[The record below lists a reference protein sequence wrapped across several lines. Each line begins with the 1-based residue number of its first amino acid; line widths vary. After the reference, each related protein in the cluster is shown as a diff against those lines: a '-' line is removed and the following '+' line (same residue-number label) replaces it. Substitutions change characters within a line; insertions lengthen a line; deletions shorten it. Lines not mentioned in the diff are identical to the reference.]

1 MTNKMRAPLIGVTP
15 SAGDNSLGVRAY
27 NVAADY
33 TQAVERA
40 GGIPVILPLHVQN
53 IHRLLDSLD
62 GVVFSGGG
70 DIEAQR
76 FGQQNHDAAGG
87 FDEERDTFEIAIMQ
101 AAFERDVPIL
111 AICRGVQV
119 MNVARG
125 GDLIQDIP
133 TQTTSDMKHNQ
144 RAEGSGE
151 HDVFQ
156 TTNVAGG
163 DNPVTAAFGEGS
175 ATINSFHHQSI
186 GKVAPGLEVVATAED
201 GIVEAV
207 YAPKQTYAVGTQ
219 WHPERLAS
227 EHEAHQELFNQLVRA
242 ATEYATRK

>member
-1 MTNKMRAPLIGVTP
+1 MKAPIIGVTP
-15 SAGDNSLGVRAY
+15 SAGDNALGVRAY

-40 GGIPVILPLHVQN
+40 GGIPVILPLHIQN
-53 IHRLLDSLD
+53 IERLLDSLD
-62 GVVFSGGG
+62 GIVFSGGG
-70 DIEAQR
+70 DIEAPR
-76 FGQQNHDAAGG
+76 FGQENHEAAGG
-87 FDEERDTFEIAIMQ
+87 FDDERDTFEIHLMQ
-101 AAFERDVPIL
+101 SAFERDLPIL
-111 AICRGVQV
+111 AICRGIQV

-133 TQTTSDMKHNQ
+133 SQTGSDMKHNQ

-156 TTNVAGG
+156 TTTVLNG

-186 GKVAPGLEVVATAED
+186 GTIAPGLEVVATADD

-207 YAPKQTYAVGTQ
+207 FAPDKRYAVGTQ
-219 WHPERLAS
+219 WHPERLAAQHA
-227 EHEAHQELFNQLVRA
+227 EHQELFNQIVNA
-242 ATEYATRK
+242 ARTYAASK